1 VKYIPE
7 PEWRFDEES
16 VRRACLA
23 PLSNQRRKMRSNL
36 NRLQTQ
42 RRRVMHNA
50 KVRDATTY
58 S

>member
-16 VRRACLA
+16 YRLRFAAARARRI
-23 PLSNQRRKMRSNL
+23 RSNL
-36 NRLQTQ
+36 NRLQAQ
-42 RRRVMHNA
+42 RRRAMYNA
-50 KVRDATTY
+50 QIRDATTY